1 MKNLGAYVTSLATV
15 AVFAAFFLWPLA
27 RILAGGFVYD
37 GRFTLG
43 FLFEV
48 FRNPVTVEGLRNS
61 LAMAMATTAIVMV
74 MTMPLVLLAARYDF
88 PGKTLLTGLVLAPMV
103 LPPFVG
109 AIGLRQFLGQ
119 YGVFNALLVKAG
131 LMTWADPVDWLA
143 MGRFWAVAV
152 TEALHLYPI
161 FYLNAMAAVSNVDPG
176 MEEAASNLGAF
187 GWHKFRR
194 VTLPLILP
202 GLFAGGTIVFIWSFT
217 ELGTPLMFDYLRVMP
232 VQVYDGLKDIGASP
246 FPYALVTVMLAASV
260 LLYAAS
266 KWMFGRGSHAMLGK
280 GAQAAAPR
288 RLSGFRG
295 AALAGAFLALFILAA
310 LPHIGVILTSLGGG
324 WYRTVL
330 PVNWTLAHYTAALG
344 HGLTLGSIRNSL
356 LFSSFAMAADLALGV
371 AIAYVVVRS
380 SLKWRGALDAMA
392 MLPLAVPG
400 IVLAFGYVAMSQ
412 PGRLFEFLN
421 PAVNPT
427 VLLIIAY
434 AIRRLPYVVR
444 SVSAGLQQT
453 SVALEEAAQ
462 SVGCP
467 PWRAIFRVTLPLI
480 AANLIA
486 GGLLAFSFSMLE
498 VSDSLILA
506 QKEAYYPITKSLFE
520 LFQLLGNGRFIA
532 AALGVWAMAF
542 LVITILL
549 ANTLLGRR
557 LGALFRF

>member
-1 MKNLGAYVTSLATV
+1 MKNLGSYVTGLATLAFF
-15 AVFAAFFLWPLA
+15 AVFFLWPLA
-27 RILAGGFVYD
+27 RILAGGFVHD
-37 GRFTLG
+37 GGFTLG
-43 FLFEV
+43 FLAEV

-61 LAMAMATTAIVMV
+61 FALAVATTALVMAI
-74 MTMPLVLLAARYDF
+74 TMPLVLLAARYDF

-119 YGVFNALLVKAG
+119 YGVFNALLVKAN
-131 LMTWADPVDWLA
+131 LMTWAEPVDWLA
-143 MGRFWAVAV
+143 AGRFWAVAV

-161 FYLNAMAAVSNVDPG
+161 FYLNALAAVSNVDPG
-176 MEEAASNLGAF
+176 MEEAASNLGAS

-217 ELGTPLMFDYLRVMP
+217 ELGTPLMFDYLRVTP

-260 LLYAAS
+260 MLYALS
-266 KWMFGRGSHAMLGK
+266 KWLFGRGSHAMLGK
-280 GAQAAAPR
+280 GAQAAAIR

-295 AALAGAFLALFILAA
+295 VALAASFLALFLLAA
-310 LPHIGVILTSLGGG
+310 LPHIGVILTSVGGG

-330 PVNWTLAHYTAALG
+330 PVNWTLSHYTDALG

-356 LFSSFAMAADLALGV
+356 LFSSVAMAVDLALGV
-371 AIAYVVVRS
+371 AIAYVVVRGT
-380 SLKWRGALDAMA
+380 LRWRGLLDALA

-421 PAVNPT
+421 PATNPT
-427 VLLIIAY
+427 GLLIVAY

-453 SVALEEAAQ
+453 SAALEEAAQ

-467 PWRAIFRVTLPLI
+467 PWRA
-480 AANLIA
+480 
-486 GGLLAFSFSMLE
+486 
-498 VSDSLILA
+498 
-506 QKEAYYPITKSLFE
+506 
-520 LFQLLGNGRFIA
+520 
-532 AALGVWAMAF
+532 
-542 LVITILL
+542 
-549 ANTLLGRR
+549 
-557 LGALFRF
+557 

>member
-1 MKNLGAYVTSLATV
+1 M
-15 AVFAAFFLWPLA
+15 
-27 RILAGGFVYD
+27 R
-37 GRFTLG
+37 
-43 FLFEV
+43 
-48 FRNPVTVEGLRNS
+48 GL
-61 LAMAMATTAIVMV
+61 
-74 MTMPLVLLAARYDF
+74 
-88 PGKTLLTGLVLAPMV
+88 
-103 LPPFVG
+103 
-109 AIGLRQFLGQ
+109 
-119 YGVFNALLVKAG
+119 
-131 LMTWADPVDWLA
+131 
-143 MGRFWAVAV
+143 
-152 TEALHLYPI
+152 
-161 FYLNAMAAVSNVDPG
+161 
-176 MEEAASNLGAF
+176 
-187 GWHKFRR
+187 
-194 VTLPLILP
+194 
-202 GLFAGGTIVFIWSFT
+202 
-217 ELGTPLMFDYLRVMP
+217 
-232 VQVYDGLKDIGASP
+232 
-246 FPYALVTVMLAASV
+246 
-260 LLYAAS
+260 
-266 KWMFGRGSHAMLGK
+266 
-280 GAQAAAPR
+280 
-288 RLSGFRG
+288 
-295 AALAGAFLALFILAA
+295 ALAGAFLALFLLAA
-310 LPHIGVILTSLGGG
+310 LPHLGVILTSLGGG

-330 PVNWTLAHYTAALG
+330 PTHWTLAHYSDALG

-356 LFSSFAMAADLALGV
+356 LFSSVAMAADLALGV

-380 SLKWRGALDAMA
+380 TLRWRGLLDALA

-400 IVLAFGYVAMSQ
+400 IVMAFGYVAMSQ

-427 VLLIIAY
+427 ALLIVAY

-467 PWRAIFRVTLPLI
+467 PWRAVFRVTLPLI

-520 LFQLLGNGRFIA
+520 LFSLLGNGRFIA

-542 LVITILL
+542 LVVTILL